1 MASINSV
8 VKRKQF
14 IWLGIVLATVG
25 VVGGGGIGDLAIRYG
40 YYRFETD
47 VMLLTVVSRTRLD
60 QVPPAASEALELVKV
75 SPLLENHTVTTTL
88 EM

>member
-25 VVGGGGIGDLAIRYG
+25 VVGGGGWYLADARYECG
-40 YYRFETD
+40 
-47 VMLLTVVSRTRLD
+47 SRRRACARYDRRGGQHL
-60 QVPPAASEALELVKV
+60 
-75 SPLLENHTVTTTL
+75 
-88 EM
+88 

>member
-25 VVGGGGIGDLAIRYG
+25 VVGGGGWYLADARYEG
-40 YYRFETD
+40 SSDSAAAGE
-47 VMLLTVVSRTRLD
+47 
-60 QVPPAASEALELVKV
+60 PA
-75 SPLLENHTVTTTL
+75 PDMT
-88 EM
+88 